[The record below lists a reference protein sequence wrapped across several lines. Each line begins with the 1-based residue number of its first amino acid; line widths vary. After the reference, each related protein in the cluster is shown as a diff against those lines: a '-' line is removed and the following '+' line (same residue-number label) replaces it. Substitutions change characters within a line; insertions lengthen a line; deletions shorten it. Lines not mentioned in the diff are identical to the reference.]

1 MTRTGL
7 TTPSG
12 GPVIVAE
19 ADLRL
24 EIERPGEA
32 PVTARIHGS
41 GSRLTMEVDQP
52 GAFAG
57 ADDSS
62 SLRGIA
68 EGLAS
73 VGVSVRVESRGQHLV
88 TVGATR
94 APWWHRRVTGSRRI
108 RLGSVGGVIT
118 AARARTQRTA
128 SILPSP
134 ACSRRARCGLSSPP
148 CSCRPGVPW
157 APPTPPTAPAV
168 PASSSRGTTRSV
180 TSARRR
186 TGCGETTV
194 IGSDPD
200 CDVVLAGLEPR
211 HAIIDHAEGDE
222 YVVTASGGDT
232 RVHGAGALGQVLR
245 TGARLDL
252 GDHTLVFYREEY
264 ADHGRPFG
272 GRIGGEL
279 GHQLP
284 QPSRE
289 ELQARSED
297 PPA

>member
-7 TTPSG
+7 TTPAG
-12 GPVIVAE
+12 TTVVAE

-24 EIERPGEA
+24 DIERPGES
-32 PVTARIHGS
+32 PVSAWIRGTGS
-41 GSRLTMEVDQP
+41 QLTMEVDEP

-57 ADDSS
+57 GEDAG
-62 SLRGIA
+62 SLRDIA

-73 VGVSVRVESRGQHLV
+73 VGIAVRVESRGLHLI

-108 RLGSVGGVIT
+108 RLGSLRGVLT
-118 AARARTQRTA
+118 TARARVSGA
-128 SILPSP
+128 EALLPSSRMMP
-134 ACSRRARCGLSSPP
+134 PSTVLPLFPTMQLQARRAVGTTHAPDGSGGPRLVLAWDYTLGDE
-148 CSCRPGVPW
+148 R
-157 APPTPPTAPAV
+157 PPTYWLE
-168 PASSSRGTTRSV
+168 
-180 TSARRR
+180 
-186 TGCGETTV
+186 ETTV
-194 IGSDPD
+194 IGSDPG

-211 HAIIDHAEGDE
+211 HAVIDHAEGDE
-222 YVVTASGGDT
+222 YVVTTAGGDT

-279 GHQLP
+279 GHQRP
-284 QPSRE
+284 QPSRG
-289 ELQARSED
+289 ELQATADAE
-297 PPA
+297 PA

>member
-1 MTRTGL
+1 MTPAG
-7 TTPSG
+7 TPA
-12 GPVIVAE
+12 IVAE
-19 ADLRL
+19 ADLHL
-24 EIERPGEA
+24 QIERPDEA
-32 PVTARIHGS
+32 PVNARVHGS
-41 GSRLTMEVDQP
+41 GSFLTMEVDNP

-57 ADDSS
+57 SQDTG
-62 SLRGIA
+62 SLRDIA
-68 EGLAS
+68 RVLAS
-73 VGVSVRVESRGQHLV
+73 LGICLRVESSGRHLI

-94 APWWHRRVTGSRRI
+94 APWWHRRVTGSKRI
-108 RLGSVGGVIT
+108 RLGSFRGVVTT
-118 AARARTQRTA
+118 AWARAKRPE
-128 SILPSP
+128 SILPSSQMLP
-134 ACSRRARCGLSSPP
+134 PDTVRPLFPTLALQARRAVGTTHAADGSGGPRLVLAWDYVLGDE
-148 CSCRPGVPW
+148 R
-157 APPTPPTAPAV
+157 PPTYWL
-168 PASSSRGTTRSV
+168 
-180 TSARRR
+180 
-186 TGCGETTV
+186 GETTV
-194 IGSDPD
+194 VGSDPD
-200 CDVVLAGLEPR
+200 CDIVLAGLEPR
-211 HAIIDHAEGDE
+211 HAVIDHAEGDE

>member
-1 MTRTGL
+1 MTPAGA
-7 TTPSG
+7 
-12 GPVIVAE
+12 PVVVAE
-19 ADLRL
+19 ADLTL
-24 EIERPGEA
+24 EIGRVDDE

-41 GSRLTMEVDQP
+41 ASALTMEIDDP

-57 ADDSS
+57 SQDVG
-62 SLRGIA
+62 SLRVIA

-73 VGVSVRVESRGQHLV
+73 LGVCLRVESRGRHLI

-108 RLGSVGGVIT
+108 RLGSVRGVLT
-118 AARARTQRTA
+118 TGWARAQRPEPL
-128 SILPSP
+128 LPSSRMLP
-134 ACSRRARCGLSSPP
+134 PDTVRPLFPTLALQARRA
-148 CSCRPGVPW
+148 V
-157 APPTPPTAPAV
+157 
-168 PASSSRGTTRSV
+168 GTTHAADGAGGPRLVLAWDYTLGDERPPSYWL
-180 TSARRR
+180 
-186 TGCGETTV
+186 GETTV
-194 IGSDPD
+194 IGSDPG

-211 HAIIDHAEGDE
+211 HAIIDHAAGDE
-222 YVVTASGGDT
+222 YVVTAVEGDT

-252 GDHTLVFYREEY
+252 GDHTLVFYREEF
-264 ADHGRPFG
+264 ADHGRPYG

-289 ELQARSED
+289 ELQARRAD
-297 PPA
+297 PPS

>member
-41 GSRLTMEVDQP
+41 GSRLTMDVDQP

-57 ADDSS
+57 ADDAS

-108 RLGSVGGVIT
+108 RLGSVGGVLT
-118 AARARTQRTA
+118 AARARTRRA
-128 SILPSP
+128 ESILPSSSMLP
-134 ACSRRARCGLSSPP
+134 PSTVRPLFPTVQLQARRAVGTTHAPDGSGGPRLVLAWDYTLGEE
-148 CSCRPGVPW
+148 R
-157 APPTPPTAPAV
+157 PPTYWL
-168 PASSSRGTTRSV
+168 
-180 TSARRR
+180 
-186 TGCGETTV
+186 GETTV

-211 HAIIDHAEGDE
+211 HAVIDHVEGDE

-252 GDHTLVFYREEY
+252 GDHVLVFYREEY

-279 GHQLP
+279 GHQLS

-289 ELQARSED
+289 ELRAGSED